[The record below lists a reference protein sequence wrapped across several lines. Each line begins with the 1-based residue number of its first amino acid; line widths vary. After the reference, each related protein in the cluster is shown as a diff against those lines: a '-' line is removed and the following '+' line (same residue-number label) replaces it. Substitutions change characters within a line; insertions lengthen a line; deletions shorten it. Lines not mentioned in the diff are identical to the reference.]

1 MHSFECPWSH
11 DSFVA
16 CIQLAWWTIGFY
28 YTMHSFGC
36 PKFNDSCI
44 ACMQLAWW
52 TIGFHYTMHSFGCPW
67 SHDSFIA
74 CIQLAWWTIGF
85 HYTMHSFGCPNLMT
99 LSLLA
104 YSWPGGPSAFTT
116 LCTLWYLVVVRRRRS
131 PSRRNR
137 WKSLAPLS
145 PSPFV
150 SRPVII
156 GNARLHMCVTC
167 GAFLHQVSRLDVALS
182 KTLCVSY
189 SCSTP
194 VLYLQL

>member
-1 MHSFECPWSH
+1 MTLLLLACSWPSGPSAFITPCTPLNAH
-11 DSFVA
+11 DLMTLSLLAYSWPGGPSAFTTPCTLLDAQNLMTLVLLA
-16 CIQLAWWTIGFY
+16 CSWPGGPLAFITPC
-28 YTMHSFGC
+28 TRS
-36 PKFNDSCI
+36 D
-44 ACMQLAWW
+44 A
-52 TIGFHYTMHSFGCPW
+52 
-67 SHDSFIA
+67 HD
-74 CIQLAWWTIGF
+74 
-85 HYTMHSFGCPNLMT
+85 LMT